1 MHKCNWKRKLE
12 ECFSGARVWVL
23 KSVYQSPWYGL
34 IQVTLTSTLLIFVSF
49 FICSVRFISLL
60 GDVRSV
66 IPVTRRPIFN
76 VSAISSTSLFQLS
89 LQPRIKF
96 EKIMMEKS
104 FDSVVEMDN
113 FYSILV
119 ENVVVAETSDFVQV
133 FALLLG
139 AFYVFNVEYPK

>member
-1 MHKCNWKRKLE
+1 MHKSNWKRKLE

>member
-119 ENVVVAETSDFVQV
+119 ENVVVAETSDFVQA

>member
-23 KSVYQSPWYGL
+23 KPVYQSPWYGL
-34 IQVTLTSTLLIFVSF
+34 IQVALTSTLLIFVSF

-104 FDSVVEMDN
+104 FDSIVEMN
-113 FYSILV
+113 KLYSILM
-119 ENVVVAETSDFVQV
+119 ENVVVAETSDFVQA

>member
-1 MHKCNWKRKLE
+1 M
-12 ECFSGARVWVL
+12 A
-23 KSVYQSPWYGL
+23 
-34 IQVTLTSTLLIFVSF
+34 LTSTLLIFVSF

-96 EKIMMEKS
+96 EKILMEKS